1 VVERSGLLKKV
12 EIGIWY
18 MLFASVLFAGM
29 GVFAKIL
36 SQYMPSLEVVF
47 FRNVFGVF
55 LVGISLFAKP
65 MRHKGGRALLLFF
78 RGLMGFLALLCFFY
92 DIAHIPLGE
101 AMTYSKTSPI
111 FTALFAFL
119 FLNEALG
126 RRGWIALFIGFF
138 GILLITD
145 PFYTPFDKY
154 DILGILSGV
163 GAALAYTSVK
173 ELKKYY
179 DTRAIVLSFMIVGTI
194 GPLLLMG
201 ASEIFEFES
210 LDFMFGKFVMPKGVM
225 WIYIF
230 FMGILAT
237 FAQIFMTK
245 AYGAS
250 KAGVVGTISYS
261 NIVFSILFG
270 ALFLNDPFPESIKI
284 LGIILIAVSGILVA
298 RR

>member
-1 VVERSGLLKKV
+1 MIKRV

-18 MLFASVLFAGM
+18 MLFASLLFAGM
-29 GVFAKIL
+29 GVFAKLL
-36 SQYMPSLEVVF
+36 SQNLPSLEVVF
-47 FRNVFGVF
+47 FRNLFGVI
-55 LVGISLFAKP
+55 LISATLFAKP
-65 MRHKGGRALLLFF
+65 MRHKGGRPWLLLF

-119 FLNEALG
+119 FLKEALG
-126 RRGWIALFIGFF
+126 KRGWFALFIGFV
-138 GILLITD
+138 GIVFITD
-145 PFYTPFDKY
+145 PFHTPFDKY

-179 DTRAIVLSFMIVGTI
+179 DTRAIVLSFMVVGSV
-194 GPLLLMG
+194 GPLILMG
-201 ASEIFEFES
+201 VSRFVKVEE
-210 LDFMFGKFVMPKGVM
+210 LDFMLAEFVMPEGEM
-225 WIYIF
+225 WVYIF
-230 FMGILAT
+230 FMGLLAT
-237 FAQIFMTK
+237 LAQVYMTK

-261 NIVFSILFG
+261 NILFSI
-270 ALFLNDPFPESIKI
+270 ALGIVFLNDPFPETIKI
-284 LGIILIAVSGILVA
+284 LGIILIVISGILVA